1 MSTPKPQARTARG
14 RVLSIRLSDQERKLI
29 DSFCESHGLTAS
41 AMARAALLDVVGGEQ
56 PLPEELTR
64 LTDPAYALSIESL
77 QMLDELR
84 RLRVNIGRAANFAG
98 YVQLARKEK
107 RILDG
112 NDLERILTD
121 LNQDLRRAGSLVY
134 RIERSF
140 QPMGGGANI

>member
-14 RVLSIRLSDQERKLI
+14 RVLSIRLSEQERRDI
-29 DSFCESHGLTAS
+29 DRFCERHGLTAS

-64 LTDPAYALSIESL
+64 LTDASAVLTVESL

-84 RLRVNIGRAANFAG
+84 RLRVNIGRASNFAG

-112 NDLERILTD
+112 DQLGQILTD
-121 LNQDLRRAGSLVY
+121 LNQDLRKAGSLVY
-134 RIERSF
+134 RLERSL
-140 QPMGGGANI
+140 QPMGGGAGV